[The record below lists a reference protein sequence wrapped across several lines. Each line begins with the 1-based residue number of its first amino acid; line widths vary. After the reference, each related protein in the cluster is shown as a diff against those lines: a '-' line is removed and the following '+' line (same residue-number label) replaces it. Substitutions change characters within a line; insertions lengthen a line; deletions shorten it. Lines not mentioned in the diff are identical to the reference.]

1 MFPSFSG
8 EDVRRTFLSH
18 LLKEFR
24 RKGIRTFIDNDI
36 KRSQMI
42 GPELEQAVRESR
54 IAVVVLSPTYASSS
68 WCLDELAEIKKANPK
83 IMPVFY
89 EVNPSDVRKQRGEFG
104 KAFEE
109 ACEGKPEQVKQKWK
123 EALVYVANI
132 AGESSHNWLV
142 VLIPLS
148 KTLLHMSEFEFL
160 VSLV

>member
-8 EDVRRTFLSH
+8 KDVRRTFLSH

-42 GPELEQAVRESR
+42 SSELVRAIRESR
-54 IAVVVLSPTYASSS
+54 IAVVVLSRTYASSS
-68 WCLDELAEIKKANPK
+68 WCLNELVEIKKVSQM

-89 EVNPSDVRKQRGEFG
+89 EVDPSDVRKRTGEFG

-109 ACEGKPEQVKQKWK
+109 ACERQPDEEVKQKWR
-123 EALVYVANI
+123 EALVYIANI
-132 AGESSHNWLV
+132 AGESSQNWLV
-142 VLIPLS
+142 VLIPLLVIDVP
-148 KTLLHMSEFEFL
+148 LL
-160 VSLV
+160 